1 MLCCDCMILIQLLL
15 NTEIA
20 IYICMHTHTDRYK
33 YIKRLSFNL
42 AKPLHEYE
50 KKSDTA

>member
-1 MLCCDCMILIQLLL
+1 
-15 NTEIA
+15 
-20 IYICMHTHTDRYK
+20 MHTHTDRYK

-50 KKSDTA
+50 KKIRYCMTSPKDSKFILTH